1 MAIQVRNNP
10 VPLLSAIMKSSAS
23 GSREA
28 SHSGIS
34 GNISSFEHKKQP
46 PQPPPKTSTLT
57 SKHGDLLKGIDNK
70 EGQGNFNLFICIRV
84 SNGTG
89 RCNFSG

>member
-57 SKHGDLLKGIDNK
+57 SKHGDLLKGIGNK
-70 EGQGNFNLFICIRV
+70 FKYQENFDFLYM
-84 SNGTG
+84 
-89 RCNFSG
+89 FSSQ

>member
-57 SKHGDLLKGIDNK
+57 SKHGNLLKGIDNK
-70 EGQGNFNLFICIRV
+70 TVRKIKGILICLYM
-84 SNGTG
+84 
-89 RCNFSG
+89 FSSQ